1 MSKKARDH
9 STITL
14 CEERDMA
21 SMTANP
27 RDSQNTFLYTHIS
40 FSMNV
45 SIPRSEQ
52 ITTTTLAENHRHL
65 ALDFP
70 PNRNRDANR

>member
-1 MSKKARDH
+1 MRKKARDH
-9 STITL
+9 PTITF

-21 SMTANP
+21 SIMANP
-27 RDSQNTFLYTHIS
+27 SNSQNTFVYTRIS

-45 SIPRSEQ
+45 SIPRSEK

-70 PNRNRDANR
+70 SNTKRGTNR